1 MNQFMVAFELIKC
14 FARAGQQQIKQN
26 ISFRSLRMGGMI
38 VLLIAAALAPKRTV
52 QPTQLIPE
60 LIDWLLFSRRVMEF
74 LCFAF
79 IGLWVGYGP
88 ESRPMAPPK
97 ADQHEEQ
104 SK

>member
-52 QPTQLIPE
+52 QPTSFASLKK
-60 LIDWLLFSRRVMEF
+60 RR
-74 LCFAF
+74 
-79 IGLWVGYGP
+79 
-88 ESRPMAPPK
+88 
-97 ADQHEEQ
+97 QTQ
-104 SK
+104 SKQFHSFSLADGVESQEKNEN